1 MVYIKMDVNK
11 NVLWADKKNT
21 FVCMHKLRE
30 KLHKTGIVHS
40 NGV

>member
-1 MVYIKMDVNK
+1 MDVNK
-11 NVLWADKKNT
+11 NVLWADKKKNT
-21 FVCMHKLRE
+21 FVCIHKLRE